1 MQLNRH
7 AQLNR
12 ARPLSLAVLLAG
24 AALAATARD
33 AGAQNGLRV
42 VTLTINVT
50 PHKPN
55 GAAWD
60 AFGGAPD
67 IAICTNSAIGQRC
80 FAAGVNYY
88 PSPSQFSRS
97 RCPDAFAC
105 TFITAVPAT
114 GPFGL
119 SIYDVDLS
127 SHDLI
132 GTCMIGP
139 GVSVTPCGSATV
151 VAR

>member
-80 FAAGVNYY
+80 VAAGTGFL
-88 PSPSQFSRS
+88 PSPSQFNRG
-97 RCPDAFAC
+97 RCQDAFSCA
-105 TFITAVPAT
+105 FVVAVPAT
-114 GPFGL
+114 GPVGL

-132 GTCMIGP
+132 GACAVERAG
-139 GVSVTPCGSATV
+139 SYACGSATV
-151 VAR
+151 VMR